1 MPKYTPR
8 TYILP
13 QLGQSL
19 AGLRAKCYVLYGC
32 TLFSANA
39 PNLQCFFLQVSSSVQ
54 VYIGGGRKGV
64 ILSSDPNNKYLTPN
78 TKYRSSV
85 YSLNCPTSYPH
96 TFEKYSKKY
105 NRDILLEI
113 HVRNTL
119 RNIVEGGGCHPFIL
133 ANLFFASLLCI
144 HMTLHWKKRKLTLGN
159 VQTEQSSI
167 YRFIYTKEIQITL

>member
-1 MPKYTPR
+1 M
-8 TYILP
+8 
-13 QLGQSL
+13 
-19 AGLRAKCYVLYGC
+19 
-32 TLFSANA
+32 
-39 PNLQCFFLQVSSSVQ
+39 
-54 VYIGGGRKGV
+54 YIGGGRKGV

-78 TKYRSSV
+78 TTYRSSV

-105 NRDILLEI
+105 IRDILLEI

-159 VQTEQSSI
+159 VQTEQSTI